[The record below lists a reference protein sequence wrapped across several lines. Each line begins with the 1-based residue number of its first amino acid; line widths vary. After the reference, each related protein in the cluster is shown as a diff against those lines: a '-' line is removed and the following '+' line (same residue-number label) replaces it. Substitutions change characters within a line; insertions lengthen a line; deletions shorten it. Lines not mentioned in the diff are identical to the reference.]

1 MADAFITGITDRVK
15 NILTKPAA
23 EWDRIE
29 AEKTTIP
36 DLYKN
41 YAAILAVLP
50 AIAVFVKMSVFG
62 SSTVIDHSIA
72 ATSVRHY
79 IGLNVLAM
87 IGNYI
92 IGLIGVGVLA
102 IVVDFLAP
110 KFGGVSNQINAFKLS
125 IYSMTAAW
133 LAGACL
139 VIPVVGG
146 LLSLAGL
153 YSLYLFYLGVP
164 KLMKCPQSNAAIF
177 TVVALVVNAIVMM
190 IITAITH

>member
-41 YAAILAVLP
+41 YAALLAVLP
-50 AIAVFVKMSVFG
+50 AVASFIKMSIFG
-62 SSTVIDHSIA
+62 YGFGATTIRMPIVHGLGA
-72 ATSVRHY
+72 A
-79 IGLNVLAM
+79 IGS
-87 IGNYI
+87 YI

-110 KFGGVSNQINAFKLS
+110 KFGGQANQLNAFKLS

-164 KLMKCPQSNAAIF
+164 KLMKCPPSNAAIF

>member
-41 YAAILAVLP
+41 YAALLAVLP
-50 AIAVFVKMSVFG
+50 PVALFIKTSIYGYGSGIGGMTLRTPIGYGIGVAI
-62 SSTVIDHSIA
+62 SS
-72 ATSVRHY
+72 
-79 IGLNVLAM
+79 
-87 IGNYI
+87 YI
-92 IGLIGVGVLA
+92 IGLIAIGALA
-102 IVVDFLAP
+102 VIVDFLAP
-110 KFGGVSNQINAFKLS
+110 KFGGQANQINAFKLS
-125 IYSMTAAW
+125 VYSMTAAW